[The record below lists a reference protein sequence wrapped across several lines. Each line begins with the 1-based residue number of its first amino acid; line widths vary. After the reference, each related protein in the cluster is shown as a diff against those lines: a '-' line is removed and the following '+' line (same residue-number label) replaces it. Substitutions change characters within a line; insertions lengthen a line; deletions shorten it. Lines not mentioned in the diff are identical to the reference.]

1 MGWFNRLKKSAR
13 NATVTL
19 SRPLGYIDAFIV
31 LSVYCDGRRVGKL
44 AAGQTLTFEAPPGE
58 RVLLMREMLGD
69 PLRID
74 ACEPMRLN
82 LRAGEKRGFQVNYVG
97 QITTYLF
104 PILTWF
110 SKDRRQKFW
119 KRFAFER
126 TF

>member
-1 MGWFNRLKKSAR
+1 M
-13 NATVTL
+13 TVTL
-19 SRPLGYIDAFIV
+19 GRPLGYLDALIV
-31 LSVYCDGRRVGKL
+31 LSVYCDGCRVGKL
-44 AAGQTLTFEAPPGE
+44 AAGQTLTFEAAPGE

-74 ACEPMRLN
+74 ACEPMHLN

>member
-13 NATVTL
+13 KATVTL
-19 SRPLGYIDAFIV
+19 SRPVGYLDALIV

-44 AAGQTLTFEAPPGE
+44 ATGQTLTFEAAPGE
-58 RVLLMREMLGD
+58 RVLLMREMLGE
-69 PLRID
+69 PLQID
-74 ACEPMRLN
+74 ACKPMRLN
-82 LRAGEKRGFQVNYVG
+82 LRAGESRRFQVKYVG

-110 SKDRRQKFW
+110 SADRRRRFW
-119 KRFAFER
+119 KRFAFEQ